1 MHHNSIQGHLDVA
14 DHSPFLS
21 FVVLYSVG
29 QERLSEGRLL
39 FPAPLFLLDVELL
52 LLPLPDDLLY
62 PLPSLR
68 PLVLLRPASF
78 PKLRWHAFL
87 CPAI

>member
-1 MHHNSIQGHLDVA
+1 MDSGRFA
-14 DHSPFLS
+14 CEHSPFLS
-21 FVVLYSVG
+21 LVVLYSVG
-29 QERLSEGRLL
+29 QERLGEGRLL

-62 PLPSLR
+62 PLPPLR

-78 PKLRWHAFL
+78 PKLR
-87 CPAI
+87 